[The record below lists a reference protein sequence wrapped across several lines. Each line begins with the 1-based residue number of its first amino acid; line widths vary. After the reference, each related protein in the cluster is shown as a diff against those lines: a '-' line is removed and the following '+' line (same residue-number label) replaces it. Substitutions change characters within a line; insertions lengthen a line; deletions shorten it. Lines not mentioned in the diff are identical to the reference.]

1 MNKERKA
8 HFLMLK
14 FIAELVRRFF
24 KSETETSALT
34 ESDICNEYGVSQLSD
49 IPRVKN
55 FPLHVIHTAEGE
67 FTITTESGTKT
78 YFKSSKLKKSMI
90 GAVREIFKDEL
101 ANIIPET
108 ITFTVPDH
116 VFSEKNKEQLN
127 LRELNPRLFDIAT
140 LVVGEPS
147 TVVVFE
153 HRSPVVAPKTES
165 QPKQVE
171 TVEPAE
177 KKLGIVTYNRP
188 KSTPAKTTPKKKAV
202 VVETEK
208 EEEVSFAEL
217 LEKSIPVKTQ
227 PKQTVERKKSRSA
240 ISAVPRTRYKSTYD
254 NTPVEIYTDASL
266 KTYDG
271 KWAATYALVAYK
283 DGKEIHRK
291 AWKSKKKYDIT
302 TLELMAL
309 NEAIEFAYARNLTN
323 VTVYHDVLLTNF
335 RKQHANNQ
343 TAMDTYENLLSK
355 FTRINE
361 TITSIRIKT
370 SCLTSESGVRFK
382 KVKAHSGIAGNENAD
397 NAATELAAEILDS
410 QLTSRQLQKRD
421 QLYLLKNWDEII
433 GPS

>member
-1 MNKERKA
+1 
-8 HFLMLK
+8 MLK

-55 FPLHVIHTAEGE
+55 FTLHVIHTAEGE

-90 GAVREIFKDEL
+90 GAIRGIFKDEL

-127 LRELNPRLFDIAT
+127 LRELNPRLFGIAT

-202 VVETEK
+202 VETEK
-208 EEEVSFAEL
+208 EEEASFAEL

-283 DGKEIHRK
+283 DGKEIYRN
-291 AWKSKKKYDIT
+291 AWTSKKKYDIT
-302 TLELMAL
+302 TLELMGL
-309 NEAIEFAYARNLTN
+309 NEALEFAYARNLTN

-335 RKQHANNQ
+335 RKKHANNQ

-382 KVKAHSGIAGNENAD
+382 KVKAHSGITGNENAD

-433 GPS
+433 ESS

>member
-1 MNKERKA
+1 
-8 HFLMLK
+8 MLK
-14 FIAELVRRFF
+14 FIAELVRLFF
-24 KSETETSALT
+24 KSKSETSALT

-55 FPLHVIHTAEGE
+55 FTLHIVHTAEGE
-67 FTITTESGTKT
+67 FTITTGSGTKT

-90 GAVREIFKDEL
+90 GAVREILKDEL
-101 ANIIPET
+101 ANLIPET

-147 TVVVFE
+147 TVVLFE

-165 QPKQVE
+165 KPKQVE
-171 TVEPAE
+171 TVEPAK

-188 KSTPAKTTPKKKAV
+188 KSTPAKTAPKKKAV

-208 EEEVSFAEL
+208 EEEVSFVEL
-217 LEKSIPVKTQ
+217 LETSIPVKTQ
-227 PKQTVERKKSRSA
+227 PKQKVERKKSRSA
-240 ISAVPRTRYKSTYD
+240 ISAVPRNRYKSTYN

-283 DGKEIHRK
+283 DGREIYRN

-335 RKQHANNQ
+335 RKNHANNQ
-343 TAMDTYENLLSK
+343 NAMDTYENLLSK

-370 SCLTSESGVRFK
+370 SRLTSESGIRFK
-382 KVKAHSGIAGNENAD
+382 KVKAHSGVTGNENAD
-397 NAATELAAEILDS
+397 DAATKLAAEILDS
-410 QLTSRQLQKRD
+410 QLTSCQLQKRD
-421 QLYLLKNWDEII
+421 QIYLMKNWDEII
-433 GPS
+433 GES